1 MSDGPDGFG
10 ISAQGVLDFAAS
22 LGDADDLADG
32 FPAALVAPVWRA
44 LLAAGVIET
53 PARVI
58 AERIEAL
65 PLGPHVLELRV
76 PVRTRFGEFVK
87 ATPVHVPRWPAT
99 GALENQ
105 IGDEAERLARALE
118 HATATAVF
126 EHSPGQTQK
135 PHN

>member
-1 MSDGPDGFG
+1 MSDEPEGFG
-10 ISAQGVLDFAAS
+10 ISRQGVLDFAAT
-22 LGDADDLADG
+22 LGRTDELADG
-32 FPAALVAPVWRA
+32 FPAPLVASVWRE

-53 PARVI
+53 PSRVI
-58 AERIEAL
+58 DERIEVL

-76 PVRTRFGEFVK
+76 PVRTRYGEFVK

-105 IGDEAERLARALE
+105 IGDEAQRLARALE
-118 HATATAVF
+118 HTTATAVF
-126 EHSPGQTQK
+126 EHTPGQTQK

>member
-1 MSDGPDGFG
+1 MSDEPEGFG
-10 ISAQGVLDFAAS
+10 ISRQGVLDFAAS
-22 LGDADDLADG
+22 LGRADELADG
-32 FPAALVAPVWRA
+32 FPAPLVASVWRA

-65 PLGPHVLELRV
+65 PLGPHVFELRV
-76 PVRTRFGEFVK
+76 PVRTRSGEFVK
-87 ATPVHVPRWPAT
+87 AIPVHVPRWPAT

-105 IGDEAERLARALE
+105 IGDEAERLTRALE
-118 HATATAVF
+118 RADAIAVV
-126 EHSPGQTQK
+126 EHSPGQSQK

>member
-53 PARVI
+53 PARVV
-58 AERIEAL
+58 AERIEVVV
-65 PLGPHVLELRV
+65 LGPHVLELRV
-76 PVRTRFGEFVK
+76 PVRTRFAEFVK

-105 IGDEAERLARALE
+105 IGDEAERLAKALE
-118 HATATAVF
+118 HAAEIAVF